1 MLLKLFLSFLKIG
14 AVSFGGGYAV
24 IAMIQ
29 QEIVEKYSI
38 ITNQEFIDM
47 VALSE
52 MTPGPLAI
60 NSSTFVGIKK
70 YGLVGAIVATM
81 GVVLIPSI
89 LSFVMAIYYQKQSKK
104 DLMGKFLFGIRP
116 CIVPIILIAVIK
128 LLPMSFVDAGSLI
141 IAIIVASLY
150 YLKKISPIYLI
161 ILGGGLGYLYY
172 GVLLA

>member
-29 QEIVEKYSI
+29 QEVVEKYNI
-38 ITNQEFIDM
+38 ITNQEFVDM

-70 YGLVGAIVATM
+70 YGLAGALVATV
-81 GVVLIPSI
+81 GVVLIPSL
-89 LSFVMAIYYQKQSKK
+89 LSLIMAYYYQKQSKK
-104 DLMGKFLFGIRP
+104 DLMGKLLFGIRP
-116 CIVPIILIAVIK
+116 CIVPIIFIAVIK
-128 LLPMSFVDAGSLI
+128 LLPMSFVDAGSFI
-141 IAIIVASLY
+141 IAAIVASLY
-150 YLKKISPIYLI
+150 YFKKISPIYLI

-172 GVLLA
+172 GVILV